1 MNRSQ
6 TKMTFR
12 LRTPGIII
20 SLMFVCLLSVSI
32 SAQKAPAANQ
42 SASLEQCRNG
52 SPVAGPCAGS
62 AWVTGNAGASNSTWK
77 ETDFVPYRMLF
88 NDLVT
93 GPDSN
98 PSTHVYTV
106 IIGYDVKNSGKHAI
120 DYLGTYNTTNTGAD
134 PCSGVTGCAGWSQ
147 SAMGIPFDGV
157 AVTSQINP
165 NTNLPVVQIGGQNF
179 TMWGG
184 VIRNVSYSAIDGPMT
199 SAQVERQ
206 ITITF
211 TAQQENAVLSWSGHI
226 GWSGDWGAGQAAG
239 GINGSPY
246 HMRLISLDGQG
257 GNQDRSL
264 SADAVAISGA
274 VIVRKE
280 VTTWLGGTADP
291 TAFSFTATS
300 NFGPTAFSLV
310 DDDGGAGVDNI
321 SSQVITSFGAGN
333 TITVTEGATSG
344 WTLANVN
351 CVESGIQDSTKNTIG
366 PASIIVQP
374 YEVVVCTF
382 QNTQLVPS
390 AAPVSING
398 RVSTSEGNGI
408 RGAVITVTNVG
419 TGETRIAITG
429 AFGYYAL
436 EDLEAGS
443 SYVVSIGSKRYNFP
457 MSSVVMTLDDNVSG
471 LDFVATP

>member
-1 MNRSQ
+1 MLN
-6 TKMTFR
+6 
-12 LRTPGIII
+12 P
-20 SLMFVCLLSVSI
+20 
-32 SAQKAPAANQ
+32 

-52 SPVAGPCAGS
+52 NPVVVPCTGS
-62 AWVTGNAGASNSTWK
+62 AWVNGNAGKTNSTWQ
-77 ETDFVPYRMLF
+77 ESDFLPYRMLF
-88 NDLVT
+88 GDLDT
-93 GPDSN
+93 GLDNN
-98 PSTHVYTV
+98 PATHVYTV
-106 IIGYDVKNSGKHAI
+106 IIGYDVRNSGKHAL
-120 DYLGTYNTTNTGAD
+120 DYLGTYNSTNAGAD

-147 SAMGIPFDGV
+147 SAKAIPADGP
-157 AVTSQINP
+157 AVTSRTNP
-165 NTNLPVVQIGGQNF
+165 NTGLPVVQIGGQNF

-184 VIRNVSYSAIDGPMT
+184 TIRSVAYSAIDGPMT
-199 SAQVERQ
+199 DAEVERQ
-206 ITITF
+206 VTITF
-211 TAQQENAVLSWSGHI
+211 TAQQVNPVLSWSGHI
-226 GWSGDWGAGQAAG
+226 AWSGDWGPGNAAG
-239 GINGSPY
+239 GISGSPY
-246 HMRLISLDGQG
+246 HMRLIGLDGQG

-274 VIVRKE
+274 VIIRKE
-280 VTTWLGGTADP
+280 VTTNVGGTADP

-310 DDDGGAGVDNI
+310 DDDGGTGVDNI

-429 AFGYYAL
+429 AFGYYGL

-443 SYVVSIGSKRYNFP
+443 SYVVSIASKRYNFP
-457 MSSVVMTLDDNVSG
+457 MSSVVLTLDDNVSG